1 MEWQEGRNRAGWEVM
16 ARAVLFVAVCLF
28 LQPAAVIATE
38 RANVILFLVDDLG
51 WRDLGCQGSTYYHTP
66 NIDQLAAR
74 GIRFTD
80 AYAAC
85 AVCTPTRASIMTGKY
100 PARNLMTQWLPA
112 GRWSASGHRMREGR
126 FLRSLPLEEVTLAEA
141 LREAGYRTLHVGK
154 WHLGGPPFS
163 LPAHHGFEVNVG
175 GSEHGAPGHYF
186 YPYKG
191 SWKIPTTGQR
201 VEKITLPDGR
211 EGEYLT
217 DRLTTE
223 ALALIEKNRDQPFF
237 LYFPYYAVH
246 TPLQAKRELV
256 ARFNKVPR
264 NERQGSPVYAAMVA
278 SVDESVGRV
287 MEKLEELKLAGN
299 TLVIFTSDNGGFAGA
314 TSHDP
319 LRANKGSHYEGGI
332 RVPLIVAGAGVRGE
346 GRVSETPVITN
357 DLYPTILEIVGL
369 LSRPYQHV
377 DGVSLAS
384 IINGTGDIRRKELF
398 WHYPH
403 YNKHPQSAPVSIVR
417 RGKWKL
423 IEFLEREE
431 FELYD
436 LEDDIGEKMN
446 LAAKETKLVNELN
459 KVLQG
464 WKRKVGAEAMKPN
477 PQFRE
482 KR

>member
-1 MEWQEGRNRAGWEVM
+1 M
-16 ARAVLFVAVCLF
+16 
-28 LQPAAVIATE
+28 
-38 RANVILFLVDDLG
+38 
-51 WRDLGCQGSTYYHTP
+51 
-66 NIDQLAAR
+66 
-74 GIRFTD
+74 
-80 AYAAC
+80 
-85 AVCTPTRASIMTGKY
+85 
-100 PARNLMTQWLPA
+100 
-112 GRWSASGHRMREGR
+112 
-126 FLRSLPLEEVTLAEA
+126 TLAEG

-163 LPAHHGFEVNVG
+163 LPAQHGFEVNVG
-175 GSEHGAPGHYF
+175 GSEHGAPGSYF

-191 SWKIPTTGQR
+191 SWKIPTTEER
-201 VEKITLPDGR
+201 VQKITLPDGR

-217 DRLTTE
+217 DRLTDE
-223 ALALIEKNRDQPFF
+223 ALALIEKSKEKPFF

-246 TPLQAKRELV
+246 TPLQARKELV
-256 ARFNKVPR
+256 SRFSRIPKS
-264 NERQGSPVYAAMVA
+264 ERQGSPVYAAMVA
-278 SVDESVGRV
+278 GVDESVGRV
-287 MEKLEELKLAGN
+287 MKKLEELDLDRK

-314 TSHDP
+314 TRHDP

-332 RVPLIVAGAGVRGE
+332 RVPLIVGGAGVKGR

-357 DLYPTILEIVGL
+357 DLYPTILEMLGL
-369 LSRPYQHV
+369 PTRPHQHV

-384 IINGTGDIRRKELF
+384 IVNGSGDLRRKALF

-459 KVLQG
+459 EVLQG

>member
-1 MEWQEGRNRAGWEVM
+1 M
-16 ARAVLFVAVCLF
+16 ARAVLLVVACLF
-28 LQPAAVIATE
+28 LQPATVVAVE

-51 WRDLGCQGSTYYHTP
+51 WRDLGCQGSSYYRSP
-66 NIDQLAAR
+66 NIDRLAAR

-126 FLRSLPLEEVTLAEA
+126 FLRGLPLEEVTLAEA

-163 LPAHHGFEVNVG
+163 LPAQHGFEVNVG
-175 GSEHGAPGHYF
+175 GSEHGAPGSYF

-191 SWKIPTTGQR
+191 SWKIPTTGER
-201 VEKITLPDGR
+201 VQKITLPDGR

-217 DRLTTE
+217 DRLTDE
-223 ALALIEKNRDQPFF
+223 ALDLIEKSREKPFF
-237 LYFPYYAVH
+237 LYFPHYAVH
-246 TPLQAKRELV
+246 TPLQARKELIS
-256 ARFNKVPR
+256 RFSRIPEP
-264 NERQGSPVYAAMVA
+264 ERQGSPVYAAMVA

-287 MEKLEELKLAGN
+287 MKKLEDLDLDRK

-314 TSHDP
+314 TRHDP

-332 RVPLIVAGAGVRGE
+332 RVPLIVAGAGVKGE
-346 GRVSETPVITN
+346 GRVSEAPVITN
-357 DLYPTILEIVGL
+357 DLYPTILEMVGL
-369 LSRPYQHV
+369 PLRPHQHV

-384 IINGTGDIRRKELF
+384 IVNGSGGLRRKNLF

-459 KVLQG
+459 AVLQG
-464 WKRKVGAEAMKPN
+464 WKRRVGAEDMKPN

>member
-1 MEWQEGRNRAGWEVM
+1 MLETVARLVGGELDPLEWQEGRNRAGCVVM

-28 LQPAAVIATE
+28 LQPAAVMAAE

-51 WRDLGCQGSTYYHTP
+51 WRDLGCQGSTYYRTP
-66 NIDQLAAR
+66 NIDRLAAR

-112 GRWSASGHRMREGR
+112 GRWSASGHRMCEGR

-141 LREAGYRTLHVGK
+141 LRGAGYRTLHVGK

-191 SWKIPTTGQR
+191 SWKIPTTGER
-201 VEKITLPDGR
+201 VQKITLPDGR

-223 ALALIEKNRDQPFF
+223 ALALIEKNRDRPFF

-246 TPLQAKRELV
+246 TPLQARKELV
-256 ARFNKVPR
+256 SRFNKVPK

-314 TSHDP
+314 TRHDP

-332 RVPLIVAGAGVRGE
+332 RVPLIVAGAGVKGE

-357 DLYPTILEIVGL
+357 DLYPTILEMLGL
-369 LSRPYQHV
+369 PSRPHQHV
-377 DGVSLAS
+377 DGVSLAPIVKAS
-384 IINGTGDIRRKELF
+384 GNIRRKELF

-423 IEFLEREE
+423 IECLEREE

-436 LEDDIGEKMN
+436 LEDDIGEKRN

-459 KVLQG
+459 EVLQG
-464 WKRKVGAEAMKPN
+464 WKRRP
-477 PQFRE
+477 
-482 KR
+482 